1 MGKLRI
7 LIGDITSDEMLS
19 NHDAIVNPT
28 NPRMVCGSGVSGA
41 IFHKANVEKL
51 ENYTQSKY
59 NISYYTNDNLMKVGE
74 VRITPGFDLGLDIIF
89 VQGPKKYEY
98 DNSLELLLSTYINL
112 LNEIEK
118 MGYKNILCPS
128 LGTGSYGF
136 NHREIGK
143 DVIKLITDYI
153 KGKDINIDFV
163 LYNENDKIYYT

>member
-19 NHDAIVNPT
+19 NHDAIVNP
-28 NPRMVCGSGVSGA
+28 RMVCGSGVSGA
-41 IFHKANVEKL
+41 IFHKANVKKL
-51 ENYTQSKY
+51 EDYTQSKY

-112 LNEIEK
+112 LK
-118 MGYKNILCPS
+118 KNRKK
-128 LGTGSYGF
+128 T
-136 NHREIGK
+136 
-143 DVIKLITDYI
+143 V
-153 KGKDINIDFV
+153 
-163 LYNENDKIYYT
+163 